1 MADGSR
7 HLARD
12 WAFGEAR
19 LGWATAARS
28 SLWAR
33 CACGREAAVDPRPW
47 LAQGLGRQTLQDL
60 EHRLRCACGS
70 RRVQLE
76 IRGLAE
82 APDGGAGGIHV
93 FR

>member
-7 HLARD
+7 QFARE

-33 CACGREAAVDPRPW
+33 CACGREATVDPQPW
-47 LAQGLGRQTLQDL
+47 LAQGLSRQTLQDL
-60 EHRLRCACGS
+60 EHRLRCCCGA
-70 RRVQLE
+70 RRAQLE

-82 APDGGAGGIHV
+82 APDGGVGGIHV